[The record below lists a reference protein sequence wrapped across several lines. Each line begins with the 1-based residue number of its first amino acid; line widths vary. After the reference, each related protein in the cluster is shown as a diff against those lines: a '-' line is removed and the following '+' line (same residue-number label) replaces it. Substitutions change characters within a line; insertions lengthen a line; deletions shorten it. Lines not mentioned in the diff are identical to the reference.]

1 MSRLAYTL
9 LIALA
14 SLPAS
19 LALWLRDRSAQ
30 RAGHG
35 WLERFGVLPSSAAP
49 VAIWVHAASVGE
61 VLAAAPLINQLLA
74 QHGNR
79 QIAVSCF
86 TATGSQQ
93 IVRLWGERVVHSYL
107 PFDLPWA
114 VANFIDALQ
123 PRKAI
128 IIETELWPNLYQALA
143 RHRIP
148 LIVANARLSERSMR
162 GYRRISGLIGDTLA
176 ACTMVAAQSDADA
189 QRFRELGAPSVM
201 TVGNIKFD
209 VEVPAAQ
216 LAAGTALRSRFG
228 AGRAVWIA
236 ASTHEGEE
244 AAALAAH
251 QALLSTQP
259 DALLILVPRHPQ
271 RFDACWQLI
280 EHSGLRGVRRTQTGG
295 DAQTQVLLGD
305 SMGEMF
311 MYLGAADIA
320 FVGGSLVAVGG
331 HNILEPAAIGLP
343 VLFGPHMQNFIA
355 ARDLLLGHGAIEVAD
370 APALAAALAAWSGD
384 AAARRSAGQSAQQ
397 AATANRG
404 ALQRLLQAIG
414 SIASP
419 DPA

>member
-1 MSRLAYTL
+1 LSRFAYTL

-19 LALWLRDRSAQ
+19 LALWLRDRSTQ
-30 RAGHG
+30 RAGRG
-35 WLERFGVLPSSAAP
+35 WLERFGFLPSSAAP

-61 VLAAAPLINQLLA
+61 VLAAAPLINRLLA
-74 QHGNR
+74 QHGDR

-93 IVRLWGERVVHSYL
+93 IARLWGDRVVHGYL
-107 PFDLPWA
+107 PFDLPWS
-114 VANFIDALQ
+114 VARFIDALR
-123 PRKAI
+123 PRQAV
-128 IIETELWPNLYQALA
+128 IIETELWPNLYRALA
-143 RHRIP
+143 RRGIP

-162 GYRRISGLIGDTLA
+162 GYRRIGGLIGDTLA

-189 QRFRELGAPSVM
+189 QRFSALGAPAVT

-209 VEVPAAQ
+209 VEVSTAQ
-216 LAAGTALRSRFG
+216 LVSGTELRSRLG
-228 AGRAVWIA
+228 AGRAVWVA

-251 QALLSTQP
+251 RQLLNTQP
-259 DALLILVPRHPQ
+259 DALLIVVPRHPQ

-280 EHSGLRGVRRTQTGG
+280 ENSGLRGVRRTQNAG
-295 DAQTQVLLGD
+295 DARTQVLLGD

-311 MYLGAADIA
+311 VYLGAADVA

-343 VLFGPHMQNFIA
+343 VLFGPHMQNFVA
-355 ARDLLLGHGAIEVAD
+355 ARELLLGHGGIEVAD
-370 APALAAALAAWSGD
+370 TPGLATALAAWFGD
-384 AAARRSAGQSAQQ
+384 AAVRRRAGESAQQ
-397 AATANRG
+397 AVAANRG
-404 ALQRLLQAIG
+404 ALRRLLHEIKRIG
-414 SIASP
+414 T
-419 DPA
+419 D